1 MAAKKDTTTRI
12 EIQNVNVP
20 GSVTRVDEAKYS
32 AMRIALLKVLP
43 PLPPGL
49 TQTEMF
55 AAVIPHLPEAL
66 FPGGVKSGWWVKTVQ
81 LDLEAKR
88 IVTRVNG
95 KPLRWHR
102 T

>member
-43 PLPPGL
+43 L
-49 TQTEMF
+49 
-55 AAVIPHLPEAL
+55 LPEAL